1 MNTREELIHTA
12 LKGFLEQGYD
22 NLSIRDLA
30 AKLDIKP
37 ASIYYYFPNKQ
48 MLFTECV
55 TFFYE
60 SWSTWLEELLTSEMS
75 LQEILSAICQ
85 NLGSD
90 KILLQ
95 TLFQSQTNTGQYY
108 LVLDAARLFP
118 ESLQLMQS
126 NNEKML
132 QLITIKTQEA
142 HQKGLIK
149 PDITA
154 ESIYYLLSSV
164 LEGSNILRITDP
176 EMEPDD
182 HASAIFQMLWNGI
195 AVITSQKEEPE

>member
-1 MNTREELIHTA
+1 
-12 LKGFLEQGYD
+12 
-22 NLSIRDLA
+22 
-30 AKLDIKP
+30 
-37 ASIYYYFPNKQ
+37 
-48 MLFTECV
+48 
-55 TFFYE
+55 
-60 SWSTWLEELLTSEMS
+60 
-75 LQEILSAICQ
+75 
-85 NLGSD
+85 
-90 KILLQ
+90 
-95 TLFQSQTNTGQYY
+95 
-108 LVLDAARLFP
+108 
-118 ESLQLMQS
+118 
-126 NNEKML
+126 ML

-195 AVITSQKEEPE
+195 AVITSQKEEP